1 MWGRWDPDEKT
12 VLEAM
17 KRMDAARDAYL
28 KKFGE
33 HSLDYAIVHDP
44 TWASADNFNVGA
56 EALEN
61 AIRTNSPIPN
71 ENSEL
76 FKSLIF

>member
-1 MWGRWDPDEKT
+1 
-12 VLEAM
+12 M
-17 KRMDAARDAYL
+17 KRMNAARDVYL

-44 TWASADNFNVGA
+44 TWANADNFNSGA

-61 AIRTNSPIPN
+61 AVHTNSPVPN
-71 ENSEL
+71 ESKV
-76 FKSLIF
+76 FDSLVF